1 MNFYLTVTRTCG
13 SSTNINNTYFT
24 NAQYPGTFGGGSRC
38 SISVTRSGTDVC
50 QLRVDFLDMELAQ
63 PSGDGLCATDYF
75 TITGGASPVPRICG
89 QNTGQHVY
97 VDFNGNNPVTITVA
111 TLGSVTFSRRWHL
124 HLQMIGCDS
133 TSRAPFGCLQYWT
146 ADTAT
151 ISSFNY
157 ASTGAG
163 TSNTIGVQGTRQ
175 LSGLAYGACVRPNAG
190 TCTITWARVSFTIRL
205 QQNVFTFKIN
215 RYRVTHLH
223 SL

>member
-1 MNFYLTVTRTCG
+1 VTRTCG

-24 NAQYPGTFGGGSRC
+24 NSGYPLTFAGGSRC
-38 SISVTRSGTDVC
+38 NIAVTRSGTDVC

-63 PSGDGLCATDYF
+63 PSGDGVCITDFF

-89 QNTGQHVY
+89 HNTGQHVY

-146 ADTAT
+146 ESSAT

-157 ASTGAG
+157 ASAGAG
-163 TSNTIGVQGTRQ
+163 TSNSIGVQGSRQ
-175 LSGLAYGACVRPNAG
+175 IASLAYGACVQPTAG
-190 TCTITWARVSFTIRL
+190 TCSITWSRVSFIIYHKKL
-205 QQNVFTFKIN
+205 LFNFLIN
-215 RYRVTHLH
+215 RSQLMHL
-223 SL
+223 LFL